1 MTPNMNNL
9 KKLIHLKNKVIK
21 RLFLIV
27 YPPFGES
34 SILDKMFGRNC
45 YCRRTDI
52 LVTTGTSLED
62 IWTPVIG
69 EEAIPANSYN
79 EIEFKPRIDR
89 WMKSEADSD
98 MLLEYYE
105 FTHSPI
111 FNEIVWKKIESVEL
125 IALESDIEA
134 PFGVKLL
141 FEDDFIVSIPNTD
154 GNQII
159 TKSFNNEYNT
169 MQNFSKLGRIVYYV
183 VFTYIERIYDY
194 K

>member
-1 MTPNMNNL
+1 MTPNMYNL
-9 KKLIHLKNKVIK
+9 KKLIHLKNNVVK

-34 SILDKMFGRNC
+34 SILGIDVQIGIV
-45 YCRRTDI
+45 TVEEPSI
-52 LVTTGTSLED
+52 LVTIGTSLED

-79 EIEFKPRIDR
+79 EIDFKPRIDR

-141 FEDDFIVSIPNTD
+141 FENDFIMSVPSTD
-154 GNQII
+154 GNQTI
-159 TKSFNNEYNT
+159 TKSFNNEYNS
-169 MQNFSKLGRIVYYV
+169 MQNFSKLGRVVYV
-183 VFTYIERIYDY
+183 EI
-194 K
+194 